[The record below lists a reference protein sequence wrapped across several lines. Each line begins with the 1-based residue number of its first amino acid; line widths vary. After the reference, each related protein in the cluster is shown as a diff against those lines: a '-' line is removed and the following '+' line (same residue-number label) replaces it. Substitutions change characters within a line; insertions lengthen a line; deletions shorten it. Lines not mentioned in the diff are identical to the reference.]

1 MRRQPALART
11 SARCGVHHPLWM
23 LAACATLSLCGCSG
37 SARSSA
43 PKTAESAARPR
54 PKPEAAEDP
63 AARPGSVSI
72 SPAAAK
78 AYAAG
83 QAAFRGGDLDGAAEQ
98 FSKAVQSDP
107 KACAARVALGTVAE
121 RRGQSAQAL
130 QAYAA
135 ALAIVPDYAPAV
147 SARVRLLLALERA
160 PEAEAFARGLVAQH
174 PDSAPALAA
183 LAEVLSSRG
192 DSRSAQEL
200 AQRALK
206 KDPDYRPAM
215 VTLARDHYRARR
227 LDLALYTLTA
237 ILDGYGPENPPRDKN
252 NADAHFLRA
261 LILKERGKRKAAI
274 DELTTVIELRP
285 DLIDARLHLAAFMLE
300 AGNAADARP
309 VLEKALEYDAAN
321 VLVHLNLGDA
331 YRLLGKPEDALQ
343 HLNWVARK
351 DPSLAQA
358 QYDIGLVYLF
368 SASVPGN
375 TEEQA
380 IDRAIEAFEKFEK
393 LEPRAPRGAGDDAEE
408 LIARARNKK
417 AILQAMKAQTGA
429 PAGAPQAPGG

>member
-1 MRRQPALART
+1 MPD
-11 SARCGVHHPLWM
+11 
-23 LAACATLSLCGCSG
+23 
-37 SARSSA
+37 
-43 PKTAESAARPR
+43 
-54 PKPEAAEDP
+54 AAEDP
-63 AARPGSVSI
+63 ATRSGSTSM
-72 SPAAAK
+72 SPAAAQ

-83 QAAFRGGDLDGAAEQ
+83 QAAFRAGDLDGAAEQ

-107 KACAARVALGTVAE
+107 KACAARVAAGMVAE
-121 RRGQSAQAL
+121 RRGQSSQAL
-130 QAYAA
+130 EAYAA
-135 ALAIVPDYAPAV
+135 ALAIVPDYAPAL
-147 SARVRLLLALERA
+147 SARARLLLALGRA

-183 LAEVLSSRG
+183 LAEVLSARG

-300 AGNAADARP
+300 AGNATDARP
-309 VLEKALEYDAAN
+309 VLEKALEYDPTN

-368 SASVPGN
+368 SPSVPGS

-380 IDRAIEAFEKFEK
+380 IDRAIASFEQFEK
-393 LEPRAPRGAGDDAEE
+393 LQPHAPRGAGDDAEE

-417 AILQAMKAQTGA
+417 AILQAMKAQTAA
-429 PAGAPQAPGG
+429 PAEAPAAPGG